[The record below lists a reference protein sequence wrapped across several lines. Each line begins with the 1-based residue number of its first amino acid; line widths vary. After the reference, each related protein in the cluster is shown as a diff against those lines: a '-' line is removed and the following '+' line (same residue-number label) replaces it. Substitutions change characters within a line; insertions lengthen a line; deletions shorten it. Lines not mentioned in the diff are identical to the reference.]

1 MILVDGIDGEREGAW
16 KFETTDEIPYIPN
29 PIPNDP
35 DVNCLKIISATR
47 IGHTRCHAPETK
59 RTIIC
64 EYEGNG
70 IIPPTVSGSIPSCQN
85 PP

>member
-1 MILVDGIDGEREGAW
+1 MILVDGVDGEREGAW

-29 PIPNDP
+29 PIPKDA

-64 EYEGNG
+64 EYEANG
-70 IIPPTVSGSIPSCQN
+70 IMPHLRQRGQLGDY
-85 PP
+85 